1 VTTFRA
7 ILARRRSDDEGISL
21 IEVMIAMVIFSI
33 VAVGVIATLLQT
45 ANFALDSRARE
56 TATNLAAQAIDA
68 ARTTASTTNVFNLF
82 GSTTTTTIGGNT
94 YTVKTVAQWYSDA
107 TQVAPC
113 GGGGGA
119 LLYKQVNVTVTW
131 PGMVHPSSPVRADT
145 LIAPSTRVSDPA
157 DATILVSVEDQGS
170 NGVSGVTVTTSPAL
184 SPPAKATDID
194 GCSYL
199 LKVPVGSYTITVS
212 KAGYVGTLQQT
223 SQSAVQQVTA
233 GTSVSVP
240 FTMDAGVNLTLNYA
254 SNSPGASLP
263 TTMYASLL
271 HATDAA
277 IDASTIVPLT
287 VYPFPDG
294 YSFVAGHFIPKNSGT
309 NGCQSPN
316 PTLWPTTTVSGV
328 TYAPPASLQVIP
340 PVSGTV
346 VPIPMGI
353 VQVKGTAN
361 SQPVSA
367 VLQATG
373 PSGTADPG
381 CSSVTATYNFGKILS
396 SGKITTL
403 ALPYGSYKLFYSTT
417 GTGTQVTST
426 NLTVTAPSTV
436 ISNVVTLDPR
446 TAQ

>member
-1 VTTFRA
+1 MNTFRA
-7 ILARRRSDDEGISL
+7 TLARHQRDDEGISL
-21 IEVMIAMVIFSI
+21 IEVMVAMIIFSI
-33 VAVGVIATLLQT
+33 VALGVIATLLQT
-45 ANFALDSRARE
+45 ANFAIDSRARE
-56 TATNLAAQAIDA
+56 TATNLAAQAIDS
-68 ARTTASTTNVFNLF
+68 ARSTTNVFNLF
-82 GSTTTTTIGGNT
+82 NSTTSTTSGGHT

-131 PGMVHPSSPVRADT
+131 PGMVHPNAPVRADT

-157 DATILVSVEDQGS
+157 DATMLVSVEDQGS

-184 SPPAKATDID
+184 SPPAKATDVD

-199 LKVPVGSYTITVS
+199 LKVPVGSYTVTVS

-223 SQSAVQQVTA
+223 SQSVVQQVTA
-233 GTSVSVP
+233 GTSVSIP
-240 FTMDAGVNLTLNYA
+240 FTMDAGVALTLNYA
-254 SNSPGASLP
+254 SNSPGAALP
-263 TTMYASLL
+263 SPMYVSLL
-271 HATDAA
+271 HATDPA
-277 IDASTIVPLT
+277 IDASTLVPLT

-309 NGCQSPN
+309 NGCLSPN
-316 PTLWPTTTVSGV
+316 PTLWPTTTVSGI
-328 TYAPPASLQVIP
+328 TYAAPSSL
-340 PVSGTV
+340 PVVPSVAGTV
-346 VPIPMGI
+346 QLPMGI

-426 NLTVTAPSTV
+426 NLTVTAPSTIV
-436 ISNVVTLDPR
+436 SNVVTLDPR